1 MLEKLS
7 GWIVKVVDRYLPDPF
22 VFAIIMTFVAA
33 LLALL
38 LTDASPELVLTSWG
52 NGLSMLL
59 SFIAQMALMLLFAY
73 AMSKLEPIPTLLNK
87 IAALPNAP
95 WVAYCSATLFTGL
108 VSYFS
113 WPLGLIL
120 GALFARALGI
130 SARNKGLK
138 LHYPLVVAAAFA
150 GFIVWHMGYSASAP
164 LFVATEGNAMQEQM
178 GGVIPVIDTIFAGW
192 NIAIAIITLLMVA
205 ITSALLHPKNSDDI
219 VECQQATYDSG
230 DLEVQRSDQ
239 GGLAD
244 WVEHSRLPVFCM
256 GLLICAYLMHWF
268 VSKGLVIDLN
278 IVNWSFLAIG
288 LLLAKSSAQYAK
300 AFYSGARTAAPVML
314 QYPFYGGIMGIMLGT
329 GIIASIVPVFTRIAT
344 EHTLPVIAFF
354 LGGLINFFIPSGGAQ
369 WAVQGPAFVEA
380 AQELGTELPLVVMG
394 IAYGDQ
400 WTNIIHPFTVIIF
413 VIITELKA
421 RQIIAYTAVMWL
433 VSTLPL
439 ALGLYLAS
447 VMG

>member
-1 MLEKLS
+1 MLEKFS
-7 GWIVKVVDRYLPDPF
+7 AWIVKIVDRYLPDPF
-22 VFAIIMTFVAA
+22 VFAILMTFIAA
-33 LLALL
+33 VLALL
-38 LTDASPELVLTSWG
+38 LTDSTPVGVLSAWG
-52 NGLSMLL
+52 DGLSMLL
-59 SFIAQMALMLLFAY
+59 SFISQMALMLLFAY
-73 AMSKLEPIPTLLNK
+73 AMSRLEPIPTLLNK
-87 IAALPNAP
+87 IASLPNTPRA
-95 WVAYCSATLFTGL
+95 AYITATLFTGL

-120 GALFARALGI
+120 GSLFARSLGI
-130 SARNKGLK
+130 SARAKGLK
-138 LHYPLVVAAAFA
+138 LHYPLVAAAAFA

-178 GGVIPVIDTIFAGW
+178 QGLIPVSETIFAGW
-192 NIAIAIITLLMVA
+192 NIGIAIVTLMMVA
-205 ITSALLHPKNSDDI
+205 ITSALLHPKNADEI
-219 VECQQATYDSG
+219 EECEQGVYDSG
-230 DLEVQRSDQ
+230 DLETERSDQ

-244 WVEHSRLPVFCM
+244 WVEHSRIPVFCM

-268 VSKGLVIDLN
+268 ISKGLVIDLN
-278 IVNWSFLAIG
+278 VVNWSFLAIG

-380 AQELGTELPLVVMG
+380 AQELGTDLPLVVMG

-439 ALGLYLAS
+439 ALGLYFAS
-447 VMG
+447 ALG